1 MNHSVAPLS
10 QAIAAHTALID
21 HTHFVVD
28 IETFGKPPSGAI
40 AAIGCIRI
48 DQGTITANY
57 YARVSL
63 ITSMAEGGQVDA
75 STIQFWLKQ
84 SFDARSEVDGSMRSL
99 SISVALQG
107 LADFINSGP
116 HRELDHLVWGKG
128 PNFDNAIL
136 EGAYKRSGIP
146 LPWKYNASRCIR
158 TMLSMYPS
166 LLDIPF
172 HGTHHHALDD
182 ARHEAV
188 QLCAALALHNAA
200 HTTAR
205 STP

>member
-1 MNHSVAPLS
+1 MNHALAPLS
-10 QAIAAHTALID
+10 KAINQHPALID

-28 IETFGKPPSGAI
+28 IETFGKPPCGAI

-48 DQGTITANY
+48 DHGTITANY

-63 ITSMAEGGQVDA
+63 MTSMVDGGQVDA

-84 SFDARSEVDGSMRSL
+84 SLEARSEVDGTMRSL

-128 PNFDNAIL
+128 PNFDNTIL
-136 EGAYKRSGIP
+136 EGAYQRCGIP
-146 LPWKYNASRCIR
+146 VPWKYNASRCMR
-158 TMLSMYPS
+158 TMLSLYPS
-166 LLDIPF
+166 ALDIKF
-172 HGTHHHALDD
+172 QGTPHHALDD

-188 QLCAALALHNAA
+188 QFCAALALHTAA
-200 HTTAR
+200 HSTAR